1 MEMEPLKIG
10 RISRR
15 IEKALGRLYEGD
27 VYVRIAEETLRSLV
41 AKYPTRY
48 LAAIENAKETI
59 KDPDFAA
66 YGEGR
71 IVLARAF
78 LTGGK
83 IRYLAITIKEDGGF
97 WLERMGG
104 LKDEETLRLQR
115 DMGLRRVMA

>member
-1 MEMEPLKIG
+1 MEPLKIG

-59 KDPDFAA
+59 KDPDFAG